1 MKAMA
6 VYDRAG
12 YGTSNLSGIRN
23 EFVGLRISKYR
34 TCSDRITRTT
44 VRQQA
49 VVVSAHEPLHRTLSP
64 VRASTEQ
71 VMISSRYDVLF
82 LARFIQVEKVPTW
95 VVQKTNLGWKR
106 I

>member
-49 VVVSAHEPLHRTLSP
+49 VVVS
-64 VRASTEQ
+64 
-71 VMISSRYDVLF
+71 
-82 LARFIQVEKVPTW
+82 
-95 VVQKTNLGWKR
+95 
-106 I
+106 